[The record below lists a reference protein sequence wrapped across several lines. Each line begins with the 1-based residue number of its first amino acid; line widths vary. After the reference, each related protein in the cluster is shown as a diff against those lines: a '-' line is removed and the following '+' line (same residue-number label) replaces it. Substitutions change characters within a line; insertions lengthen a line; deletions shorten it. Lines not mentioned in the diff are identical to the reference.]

1 MAITFVIHE
10 ASRTGAPRLGA
21 LIARELGRHEPVRV
35 IVMKDGPLTP
45 WLTRTLD
52 GLDLVICE
60 QDLSH
65 TRLPFGERLRIA
77 RELLEDDPADIV
89 YVNSLAAS
97 VFAFAGA
104 LSNRRTLLHVHEKI
118 GEMRNLLNGDATK
131 LETMRVTD
139 AALLAADDIRDD
151 LVEVFGTLPPE
162 VETFGVAVEVEAI
175 RKAAAEPPEAAPLNN
190 KGAPLK
196 RGGRLVVG
204 MCGSASARKGVDIFV
219 GVAAALPAHDF
230 LWVGPWSLE
239 EAPEN
244 IAFRDFA
251 RSAPPNLYITGAA
264 ENPYAYM
271 AIMDLF
277 FLSSREDPNPLV
289 LAEALALN
297 LPILCFTQTT
307 AIADRLG
314 RCAVVCHGEANIED
328 AARILAACSPDAV
341 RGSAFRAAGEDFLAD
356 YDLNEKMTKVRNFIA
371 RLRGEAAAADQ
382 FVATEM
388 ESASMRYLGQGV
400 VELTFS

>member
-21 LIARELGRHEPVRV
+21 LIARELGRYEPVRV

-65 TRLPFGERLRIA
+65 TRLPFGERLRIG

-131 LETMRVTD
+131 LETMRVAD

-175 RKAAAEPPEAAPLNN
+175 RRAAAEPPEAPARNS
-190 KGAPLK
+190 KGALFK

-204 MCGSASARKGVDIFV
+204 MCGSASPRKGVDIFL
-219 GVAAALPAHDF
+219 GVADKLPALDF
-230 LWVGPWSLE
+230 LWVGPWSLD

-251 RSAPPNLYITGAA
+251 RAPANFYVCGAA

-271 AIMDLF
+271 AMMDVF

-297 LPILCFTQTT
+297 LPILAFSQTT

-314 RCAVVCHGEANIED
+314 RSAILCHGAANVAD

-341 RGSAFRAAGEDFLAD
+341 RGSAFRAAGEAFLAE
-356 YDLNEKMTKVRNFIA
+356 YDLNEKMKKVRGLIA
-371 RLRGEAAAADQ
+371 RLRGDPEDAELFVVAEMDAAATR
-382 FVATEM
+382 F
-388 ESASMRYLGQGV
+388 LGEGV